1 MSAAQAKLKE
11 QSPTF
16 TAFSTLAIF
25 LTVVPNFNCFVA
37 PQVVLELRHFDYKNK
52 AKIAVRFQPIS
63 QPPKKQTLFASG
75 VLSQTICELATFL
88 QDVQTQPVKS
98 YKRPFA
104 SRRVVPEAFHQ
115 VIESY

>member
-1 MSAAQAKLKE
+1 MSAAQAKVSSLSLSHTSDEGVWCPK
-11 QSPTF
+11 
-16 TAFSTLAIF
+16 
-25 LTVVPNFNCFVA
+25 
-37 PQVVLELRHFDYKNK
+37 VVLELRHFDYKNK